1 MTGVRGLCTLRIAR
15 PRRAASLLLAAV
27 VACLGH
33 GPSHADAEEKRLGAA
48 GLGVLASTVEG
59 GVRGEGWAW
68 GGRVVFGYGLSNPLE
83 LRLTSAVAFGP
94 ALEFSGA
101 TVGNLKGDLF
111 GDLLTIEGT
120 AGLRVNAGPWLSP
133 VFSRTRPFVEL
144 RGGLLVRRL
153 SGQILLGPGNMLIT
167 SPDDT
172 TSVLPLLAG
181 GVGLEHRFGRS
192 FLAAL
197 SFDGVF
203 ATDGTRHLGAS
214 LEGTFTWY

>member
-1 MTGVRGLCTLRIAR
+1 M
-15 PRRAASLLLAAV
+15 RRVAPVLLGAALV
-27 VACLGH
+27 LGH

-48 GLGVLASTVEG
+48 GLGTLASTVEG

-68 GGRVVFGYGLSNPLE
+68 GGRGVFGYGLSNPLE
-83 LRLTSAVAFGP
+83 LRLSAAVAFGT

-111 GDLLTIEGT
+111 GDLLTLEGS
-120 AGLRVNAGPWLSP
+120 AGVRVNGGPWLSP
-133 VFSRTRPFVEL
+133 LFSRTRPFVEL

-192 FLAAL
+192 FLLAL
-197 SFDGVF
+197 SFDAAF
-203 ATDGTRHLGAS
+203 AADGTRHLGAS